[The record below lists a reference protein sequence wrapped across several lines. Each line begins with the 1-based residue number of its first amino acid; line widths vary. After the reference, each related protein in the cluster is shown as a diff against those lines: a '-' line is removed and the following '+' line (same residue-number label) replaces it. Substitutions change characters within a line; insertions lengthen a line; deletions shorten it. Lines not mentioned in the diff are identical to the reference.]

1 MVGNILKY
9 ILYNLSVNFTVDF
22 IGKQQ
27 IVEILFCRYNINDI
41 IRVAY
46 YLWRII

>member
-27 IVEILFCRYNINDI
+27 IVEYSSVDI
-41 IRVAY
+41 I
-46 YLWRII
+46 